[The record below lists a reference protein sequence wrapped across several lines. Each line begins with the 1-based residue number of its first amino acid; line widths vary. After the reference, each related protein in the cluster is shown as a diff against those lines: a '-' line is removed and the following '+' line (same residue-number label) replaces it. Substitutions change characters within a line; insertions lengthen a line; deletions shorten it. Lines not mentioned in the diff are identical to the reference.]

1 MFSRK
6 PLFTVL
12 ALVVLGLTTAVSIG
26 ASTDGKHTMYVTF
39 NRPVSLPGVT
49 LGTGTYI
56 FETPDPMSDHNLVRV
71 LSRDRSIV
79 ILTTFTRPVERYA
92 GMKRDQVISFG
103 EAPGNV
109 AQPIT
114 VWWPYDSAV
123 GRQFVYPKR

>member
-6 PLFTVL
+6 SLVMAL
-12 ALVVLGLTTAVSIG
+12 ALVGIGLATAVSIG
-26 ASTDGKHTMYVTF
+26 ASTNAKHTMYVTF

-49 LGTGTYI
+49 LGVGTYI
-56 FETPDPMSDHNLVRV
+56 FETPDPVSDLDLVRV

-79 ILTTFTRPVERYA
+79 ILTTFTRQVERYS

-103 EAPGNV
+103 EAPANE

-114 VWWPYDSAV
+114 VWWPQDSP